1 MFVQDLRTGAGA
13 AWNARARF
21 PAAST
26 LKLAI
31 AVELM
36 RELRGVPPPG
46 SQLAA
51 LLWRMLVY
59 SDDRSAN
66 ELLEVLG
73 GSTIGGSA
81 RVNSMMRALDLADSD
96 MYGGY
101 LIEDSLLR
109 SAIPLEISGRPSF
122 IGKATTAW
130 DLARLERA
138 LHLAA
143 GARGALI
150 WRFRGAFTPA
160 DARYLMYLLAHS
172 RTRGGLNGARGGATV
187 LHKAGWITNARHDS
201 GLLYT
206 PHGAFVVAVLTW
218 NGRGVGALS
227 DLLATRVALAAL
239 RRPVKRFV
247 PRVLRENPVFRRVWF
262 AQAISL
268 FGDQISM
275 IAIPLTAVLVLD
287 ANAKQMGYLVAAE
300 LVPNLFFALHAGA
313 WVDRRGRRRQTMI
326 FTDLARAALLVTIP
340 VAYAFDAL
348 TIQQLY
354 VVAFL
359 VGTMTVFFFVSYS
372 SLFVALVERDDYVE
386 ANSLLAGSR
395 AFSFVAG
402 PSIGGILVQLLKAP
416 YALLVDSISF
426 LFSAAFLSSIDPV
439 EPEVE
444 EAEKGHVV
452 AGVRY
457 ILTSSVMRSSLLATA
472 TINLFN
478 FVFHAL
484 FILYAVRSLHVRPAT
499 LGIVLGAGA
508 IGGLVGSVVTSRL
521 GRRIGIGP
529 TYILGCIVFPVPLV
543 LVPLAGGPYW
553 LILAMLFLAEFG
565 AGLGVMI
572 LDISAASIFAAL
584 VPHRLRSRVSG
595 AYMVVNN
602 GVRPVGSLIGGF
614 LGTAIGL
621 QPTLWIGVVGA
632 TAGFLWLLPSP
643 IPKMRELPELAE

>member
-1 MFVQDLRTGAGA
+1 
-13 AWNARARF
+13 
-21 PAAST
+21 
-26 LKLAI
+26 
-31 AVELM
+31 
-36 RELRGVPPPG
+36 
-46 SQLAA
+46 
-51 LLWRMLVY
+51 
-59 SDDRSAN
+59 
-66 ELLEVLG
+66 
-73 GSTIGGSA
+73 
-81 RVNSMMRALDLADSD
+81 
-96 MYGGY
+96 
-101 LIEDSLLR
+101 
-109 SAIPLEISGRPSF
+109 
-122 IGKATTAW
+122 
-130 DLARLERA
+130 
-138 LHLAA
+138 
-143 GARGALI
+143 
-150 WRFRGAFTPA
+150 
-160 DARYLMYLLAHS
+160 
-172 RTRGGLNGARGGATV
+172 
-187 LHKAGWITNARHDS
+187 
-201 GLLYT
+201 
-206 PHGAFVVAVLTW
+206 
-218 NGRGVGALS
+218 
-227 DLLATRVALAAL
+227 
-239 RRPVKRFV
+239 VKRFV
-247 PRVLRENPVFRRVWF
+247 PRVLRENLVFRRVWSG
-262 AQAISL
+262 QTISL
-268 FGDQISM
+268 FGDQISL

-340 VAYAFDAL
+340 LAYAFDAL
-348 TIQQLY
+348 TMQQLY

-359 VGTMTVFFFVSYS
+359 VGTMTVFFFVAYS
-372 SLFVALVERDDYVE
+372 SLFVALVEREDYVE
-386 ANSLLAGSR
+386 GNSLLAGSR

-402 PSIGGILVQLLKAP
+402 PSVGGILVQLLKAP
-416 YALLVDSISF
+416 YALLVDSISY
-426 LFSAAFLSSIDPV
+426 LFSAGFLASIDPV
-439 EPEVE
+439 EPETE
-444 EAEKGHVV
+444 EAEEGHVV

-457 ILTSSVMRSSLLATA
+457 IVTSSVMRSSLLATA

-508 IGGLVGSVVTSRL
+508 IGGLIGSFVTSRL

-553 LILAMLFLAEFG
+553 LILSMLFLAEFG

-602 GVRPVGSLIGGF
+602 GIRPVGSLIGGF

-621 QPTLWIGVVGA
+621 QTTLWIGVVGA
-632 TAGFLWLLPSP
+632 AAGFLWLLPSP

>member
-1 MFVQDLRTGAGA
+1 
-13 AWNARARF
+13 
-21 PAAST
+21 
-26 LKLAI
+26 
-31 AVELM
+31 
-36 RELRGVPPPG
+36 
-46 SQLAA
+46 
-51 LLWRMLVY
+51 
-59 SDDRSAN
+59 
-66 ELLEVLG
+66 
-73 GSTIGGSA
+73 
-81 RVNSMMRALDLADSD
+81 
-96 MYGGY
+96 
-101 LIEDSLLR
+101 
-109 SAIPLEISGRPSF
+109 
-122 IGKATTAW
+122 
-130 DLARLERA
+130 
-138 LHLAA
+138 
-143 GARGALI
+143 
-150 WRFRGAFTPA
+150 
-160 DARYLMYLLAHS
+160 
-172 RTRGGLNGARGGATV
+172 
-187 LHKAGWITNARHDS
+187 
-201 GLLYT
+201 
-206 PHGAFVVAVLTW
+206 
-218 NGRGVGALS
+218 
-227 DLLATRVALAAL
+227 
-239 RRPVKRFV
+239 VKRFV

-262 AQAISL
+262 AQTISL
-268 FGDQISM
+268 FGDQISL

-300 LVPNLFFALHAGA
+300 LVPNLIFALHAGA

-326 FTDLARAALLVTIP
+326 FTDFARAALLVTIP
-340 VAYAFDAL
+340 LAYAFDAL

-354 VVAFL
+354 IVAFL

-426 LFSAAFLSSIDPV
+426 LFSAGFLASIDPV

-457 ILTSSVMRSSLLATA
+457 IVTSSVMRSSLLATA

-521 GRRIGIGP
+521 GRRLGIGP
-529 TYILGCIVFPVPLV
+529 TYILGCVLFPVPLV

-621 QPTLWIGVVGA
+621 QTTLWIGVVGA

>member
-1 MFVQDLRTGAGA
+1 M
-13 AWNARARF
+13 
-21 PAAST
+21 
-26 LKLAI
+26 
-31 AVELM
+31 
-36 RELRGVPPPG
+36 
-46 SQLAA
+46 
-51 LLWRMLVY
+51 
-59 SDDRSAN
+59 
-66 ELLEVLG
+66 
-73 GSTIGGSA
+73 
-81 RVNSMMRALDLADSD
+81 
-96 MYGGY
+96 
-101 LIEDSLLR
+101 
-109 SAIPLEISGRPSF
+109 
-122 IGKATTAW
+122 
-130 DLARLERA
+130 
-138 LHLAA
+138 
-143 GARGALI
+143 
-150 WRFRGAFTPA
+150 
-160 DARYLMYLLAHS
+160 
-172 RTRGGLNGARGGATV
+172 
-187 LHKAGWITNARHDS
+187 
-201 GLLYT
+201 
-206 PHGAFVVAVLTW
+206 
-218 NGRGVGALS
+218 
-227 DLLATRVALAAL
+227 
-239 RRPVKRFV
+239 KRFV
-247 PRVLRENPVFRRVWF
+247 PRVLRENLVFRRVWSG
-262 AQAISL
+262 QTISL
-268 FGDQISM
+268 FGDQISL

-326 FTDLARAALLVTIP
+326 VTDLVRAALLATIP
-340 VAYAFDAL
+340 LAYAFGAL

-354 VVAFL
+354 VVAFF
-359 VGTMTVFFFVSYS
+359 VGTMTVFFFVAYS
-372 SLFVALVERDDYVE
+372 SLFVALVEREDYVE
-386 ANSLLAGSR
+386 GNSLLAGSR

-402 PSIGGILVQLLKAP
+402 PSVGGILVQLLKAP

-426 LFSAAFLSSIDPV
+426 LFSAGFLASIDPV

-444 EAEKGHVV
+444 EAEKGQVV

-457 ILTSSVMRSSLLATA
+457 IVTSSVMRSSLLATA

-484 FILYAVRSLHVRPAT
+484 FILYAVRSLGVRPAT

-508 IGGLVGSVVTSRL
+508 VGGLIGSVVTSRL

-529 TYILGCIVFPVPLV
+529 TYILGCILFPVPLV

-602 GVRPVGSLIGGF
+602 GIRPVGSLIGGF

-621 QPTLWIGVVGA
+621 QTTLWIGVVGA
-632 TAGFLWLLPSP
+632 AAGFLWLLPSP